1 MLRFPLKL
9 LPDVTNNKI
18 ANYFYIAFSFIAVI
32 ILMDFILPGE
42 VVTDRIKFV
51 NKKREQYTNAAKNFH
66 YSYEIITNEDRFT
79 VNEDFATIA
88 KMDDEITYSKSRI
101 FSEVNWYRLV
111 HSDDKSHSTM
121 RILTGMIVPLLV
133 IVVMLIAARIER
145 DISTFAFVVQV
156 LLIADLVY
164 LIL

>member
-1 MLRFPLKL
+1 MDKTKTTTYIYLAFTLAAL
-9 LPDVTNNKI
+9 LIVADLLV
-18 ANYFYIAFSFIAVI
+18 
-32 ILMDFILPGE
+32 PGE

-79 VNEDFATIA
+79 VNEDFATLA